1 MQVGI
6 ERCWYHANGW
16 LPAWAWRRA
25 KRRCERRRL
34 GARLLCRSWDGA
46 QTRRRRGWLNALDE
60 FEGTDHTRAKSVD
73 MLIVVDVL
81 DVGARGV
88 EAIQIIS
95 RVQVKAG
102 WKEYGE
108 DREGWC
114 AMCNGERCVVGAGRM
129 GGT

>member
-60 FEGTDHTRAKSVD
+60 FEGTDHTRAQSVD
-73 MLIVVDVL
+73 IQIVVDVL
-81 DVGARGV
+81 DLGARGV
-88 EAIQIIS
+88 
-95 RVQVKAG
+95 
-102 WKEYGE
+102 
-108 DREGWC
+108 
-114 AMCNGERCVVGAGRM
+114 
-129 GGT
+129 